1 MQVYINEGLKEKKYR
16 FTKSFSLQNGKD
28 SKDECLSNSDWQ
40 RVITVAKSR
49 QTQETITTN
58 RVREPLQQ

>member
-28 SKDECLSNSDWQ
+28 SKDECYQ
-40 RVITVAKSR
+40 IVIGN
-49 QTQETITTN
+49 EL
-58 RVREPLQQ
+58 LQLQNPGKRKKQ